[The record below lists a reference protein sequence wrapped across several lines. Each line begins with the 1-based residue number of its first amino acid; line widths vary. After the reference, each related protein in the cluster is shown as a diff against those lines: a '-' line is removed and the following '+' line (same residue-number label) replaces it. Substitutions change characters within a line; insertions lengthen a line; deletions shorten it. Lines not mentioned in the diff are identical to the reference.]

1 MKTNKMT
8 INRAGYAL
16 IALLMGVFTSCSQ
29 KEFEDENA
37 VEAVKLTVSVE
48 EEGVRTRSTDPTV
61 DRYVIEVYTDNAYS
75 LPAGVFTDG
84 KNKAISTTGEFALLL
99 DRTKD
104 YYCLIWAD
112 KAGSTCYTVS
122 DLKTVTL
129 VAGQK
134 PAEAWHGTLMIPKGT
149 AATLS
154 TELKRAVSKLSLLET
169 GVVLTNSVLTVSF
182 NRPTIFN
189 VATAVSSNM
198 VTVTDTL
205 DLSAGAAGTT
215 AAPLKLNT
223 NDIFVLASVYSANVT
238 DLTFSMVSDTIK
250 EPSFNVTNVPF
261 QANYSTTIKGHYT
274 TLHSS
279 SFTLMHS
286 ELWNSF
292 DE

>member
-16 IALLMGVFTSCSQ
+16 IALLMGVFASCSHYQ
-29 KEFEDENA
+29 FEDENP

-61 DRYVIEVYTDNAYS
+61 DRYVIEVYTDNTYTTA
-75 LPAGVFTDG
+75 AGVFTEG
-84 KNKAISTTGEFALLL
+84 QNKAVSTTGEFALLL

-122 DLKTVTL
+122 DLKAVTL

-134 PAEAWHGTLMIPKGT
+134 PAEAWHGKLMISKGT
-149 AATLS
+149 AATLA

-169 GVVLTNSVLTVSF
+169 GVILNHSVLTVAF
-182 NRPTIFN
+182 NRPTTFN

-198 VTVTDTL
+198 ATVTDTL
-205 DLSAGAAGTT
+205 DLSAGATGTT
-215 AAPLKLNT
+215 EAPQKLNA
-223 NDIFVLASVYSANVT
+223 NDIFLLAGVYSANVT
-238 DLTFSMVSDTIK
+238 DLTFSMVTDAVT
-250 EPSFNVTNVPF
+250 EPSFTVTNVPF

>member
-8 INRAGYAL
+8 INRAGYTL

-29 KEFEDENA
+29 NGFEDDNT
-37 VEAVKLTVSVE
+37 VDPVKLTVSVE
-48 EEGVRTRSTDPTV
+48 EEGVRIRSTDATV
-61 DRYVIEVYTDNAYS
+61 GRYVIEVYTDNTYS
-75 LPAGVFTDG
+75 TAAGVFTDG

-122 DLKTVTL
+122 DLKAVTL
-129 VAGQK
+129 VTGQK
-134 PAEAWHGTLMIPKGT
+134 PVEAWHGTLKISKGT

-169 GVVLTNSVLTVSF
+169 GVVLKNSFLSVAF
-182 NRPTIFN
+182 KRPTTFN
-189 VATAVSSNM
+189 VASAVTSNM
-198 VTVTDTL
+198 VVLTDII
-205 DLSAGAAGTT
+205 DLSAGVAGTT
-215 AAPLKLNT
+215 TVPQKLNT
-223 NDIFVLASVYSANVT
+223 NDIFVLADVNSANVA
-238 DLTFSMVSDTIK
+238 DLTFSMVYDNIT
-250 EPSFNVTNVPF
+250 EPSFDVTNVPF

-279 SFTLMHS
+279 SFTLVHS
-286 ELWNSF
+286 EVWNYF